1 VSDLTSSVI
10 SAWLLF
16 EFVFFRTIHTIKL
29 RKNFRLGTIPLHYEF
44 YTRRFFRFSFTDHRT
59 QFSTFTCGL
68 PIRHYH
74 DYLTITRRPSQVCH
88 REDTITSR
96 RAQLDFFLKVVQI
109 FSSVYRNATIR
120 IQYELWPRERI
131 IKSLLTFPPRSEVS
145 NLRNCDKCAQFGPFW
160 NNFLF
165 LDVIDQPVSKT
176 RWESIAKKKKTFKAA
191 YFGTDDT
198 EMTSS

>member
-1 VSDLTSSVI
+1 
-10 SAWLLF
+10 
-16 EFVFFRTIHTIKL
+16 
-29 RKNFRLGTIPLHYEF
+29 LGTIPLHYEF

-131 IKSLLTFPPRSEVS
+131 IKNLLTFPPRSEVS
-145 NLRNCDKCAQFGPFW
+145 NLRNCDKCAQFGPFLKYFFVFGCYRSTCQR
-160 NNFLF
+160 NTMG
-165 LDVIDQPVSKT
+165 VYC
-176 RWESIAKKKKTFKAA
+176 KKKLSKRLISAL
-191 YFGTDDT
+191 
-198 EMTSS
+198 MTQK